1 MKLVVSLA
9 VALSCAVLTVAAQ
22 SPPAPVF
29 DVTSVK
35 RNTSTGPM
43 TIRNAPGNMS
53 AVNMP
58 LRQLI
63 RIAYQLQDFQIIGV
77 PDWAN
82 TDRFDVE
89 GRFDPAAIPPPGP
102 RPQAPPMMLMLRAL
116 LRDRFGM
123 VARVETREL
132 PILALRVAR
141 TDGRLGPQMKPSTA
155 DCAAAGP
162 QGRGPIDGR
171 GGPPPGGRVGG
182 PVAGGRPGGP
192 PPEGRGLPPLPPPG
206 TPFSL
211 GERPVCG
218 DRMGFGQMLTGGT
231 PMSRLATQILA
242 QLTGRVVV
250 DKTGLTGAYDIDLKW
265 TPTPDQ
271 LPQGPPPP
279 GFELPAIDPNGP
291 SLFTALQEQLGLKL
305 DAERGPVEVLV
316 VEKLVPPTE
325 N

>member
-1 MKLVVSLA
+1 MKLVVCLA
-9 VALSCAVLTVAAQ
+9 VALSLIAMTAIAQ
-22 SPPAPVF
+22 SPPTPSF

-35 RNTSTGPM
+35 RNTSGGPM
-43 TIRNAPGNMS
+43 RMQNTPGNVS
-53 AVNMP
+53 AFNIP

-63 RIAYQLQDFQIIGV
+63 RQAYQVQDFQIIGA

-82 TDRFDVE
+82 NDRFDIE
-89 GRFDPAAIPPPGP
+89 GRFDPTA
-102 RPQAPPMMLMLRAL
+102 APPLGPTPPAPRMALMLRAL

-123 VARVETREL
+123 VAHMETRDL
-132 PILALRVAR
+132 PILALRLVR
-141 TDGRLGPQMKPSTA
+141 TDGRLGPQLKPSTA
-155 DCAAAGP
+155 DCTAGGP

-171 GGPPPGGRVGG
+171 GGPPPGGRIGG
-182 PVAGGRPGGP
+182 PIDGRAGGP
-192 PPEGRGLPPLPPPG
+192 PPDGRGLPPLPPPG

-218 DRMGFGQMLTGGT
+218 DRMGFGQLLSGGT
-231 PMSRLATQILA
+231 PMSRLVTQILA

-250 DKTGLTGAYDIDLKW
+250 DKTGLTGLYDIDLKW

-279 GFELPAIDPNGP
+279 GFELPQIDPNGP

-305 DAERGPVEVLV
+305 DAERGPVQVLV
-316 VEKLVPPTE
+316 VEKLVPPTD

>member
-1 MKLVVSLA
+1 MKLAVCLA
-9 VALSCAVLTVAAQ
+9 VALSFAALSVTAQ
-22 SPPAPVF
+22 SPPAPAF

-43 TIRNAPGNMS
+43 TIRNAPGNLT

-63 RIAYQLQDFQIIGV
+63 RIAYQLQDFQLLDV

-82 TDRFDVE
+82 TDRFDIE

-102 RPQAPPMMLMLRAL
+102 TPQAPPMMLMLRTL
-116 LRDRFGM
+116 LRDRFGL

-141 TDGRLGPQMKPSTA
+141 ADGRLGPQMKLSA
-155 DCAAAGP
+155 VDCAAL
-162 QGRGPIDGR
+162 GR
-171 GGPPPGGRVGG
+171 GGPPPQGRAGG
-182 PVAGGRPGGP
+182 PIADGRPGGP
-192 PPEGRGLPPLPPPG
+192 PPDGRGLPPPG

-218 DRMGFGQMLTGGT
+218 DRMGFGQLLGGGT

-279 GFELPAIDPNGP
+279 GFEPPAIDPNGP
-291 SLFTALQEQLGLKL
+291 TLETALQEQLGLKL
-305 DAERGPVEVLV
+305 DTERGPVEVLV
-316 VEKLVPPTE
+316 VEKLVRPIE

>member
-1 MKLVVSLA
+1 MKLVVCLA
-9 VALSCAVLTVAAQ
+9 VALSGAVLTVVAQ

-89 GRFDPAAIPPPGP
+89 GRFDPAAIRPPGP
-102 RPQAPPMMLMLRAL
+102 TPQAPPMMLMLRGL
-116 LRDRFGM
+116 LRDRFGL
-123 VARVETREL
+123 VARVETRDL

-141 TDGRLGPQMKPSTA
+141 TDGRLGPQLKPSA
-155 DCAAAGP
+155 VDCAAL
-162 QGRGPIDGR
+162 GR
-171 GGPPPGGRVGG
+171 GGSPPGGRVGG
-182 PVAGGRPGGP
+182 PTTEGRPGGP
-192 PPEGRGLPPLPPPG
+192 PPDGRGLPPPG

-211 GERPVCG
+211 GERPLCG
-218 DRMGFGQMLTGGT
+218 DRMGFGQLLGGGT

>member
-9 VALSCAVLTVAAQ
+9 AALSCAAITATAQ
-22 SPPAPVF
+22 SQAEPAF

-35 RNTSTGPM
+35 RNTSGGPM
-43 TIRNAPGNMS
+43 RMRNTPGNLS
-53 AVNMP
+53 ANNVP
-58 LRQLI
+58 VRQLV
-63 RIAYQLQDFQIIGV
+63 RMAFQVQDFQIVGL

-82 TDRFDVE
+82 TDPFDVE
-89 GRFDPAAIPPPGP
+89 GKFDPAAAPLPGP
-102 RPQAPPMMLMLRAL
+102 TPPAPRMMLMLRTL

-123 VARVETREL
+123 VAHTETREL
-132 PILALRVAR
+132 PILALRVVR
-141 TDGRLGPQMKPSTA
+141 TDGRLGPQLKPSA
-155 DCAAAGP
+155 VDCAAAGP

-171 GGPPPGGRVGG
+171 GGPPSGGRVGG
-182 PVAGGRPGGP
+182 PVADGGPGGP
-192 PPEGRGLPPLPPPG
+192 PPDGRGAPPPG

-218 DRMGFGQMLTGGT
+218 DRMGFGQLLAGGT
-231 PMSRLATQILA
+231 PMSRLATQILS

-271 LPQGPPPP
+271 LPSGPPPP
-279 GFELPAIDPNGP
+279 GVELPAIDPNGP

-305 DAERGPVEVLV
+305 DTERGPVEVLV

>member
-1 MKLVVSLA
+1 MKLVVCLA
-9 VALSCAVLTVAAQ
+9 VALSCATLIVSAQ
-22 SPPAPVF
+22 STLAPAF

-43 TIRNAPGNMS
+43 TIRNMPGNMS
-53 AVNMP
+53 AFNMP

-63 RIAYQLQDFQIIGV
+63 RMAYQVQDFQIIGV

-89 GRFDPAAIPPPGP
+89 GRFDPTALPPPGP
-102 RPQAPPMMLMLRAL
+102 TSPQAPPMLLMLRGL
-116 LRDRFGM
+116 LRDRFGL
-123 VARVETREL
+123 VARMETREL
-132 PILALRVAR
+132 PILALRVVR
-141 TDGRLGPQMKPSTA
+141 TDGRLGPQLKPSA
-155 DCAAAGP
+155 VDCAAG
-162 QGRGPIDGR
+162 GR
-171 GGPPPGGRVGG
+171 GGPPPAGRIGG
-182 PVAGGRPGGP
+182 PIADGRPGGP
-192 PPEGRGLPPLPPPG
+192 PQDGRGLPPLPPPG

-218 DRMGFGQMLTGGT
+218 DRMGFGQLLGGGT

-250 DKTGLTGAYDIDLKW
+250 DKTGLTGTYDIDLKW

-305 DAERGPVEVLV
+305 DAERGPVQVLV

>member
-1 MKLVVSLA
+1 MKLAVCLA
-9 VALSCAVLTVAAQ
+9 VALSCAALTITAQ
-22 SPPAPVF
+22 SPPAPAF

-43 TIRNAPGNMS
+43 TIRNAPGNFS

-63 RIAYQLQDFQIIGV
+63 RIAYQMQEFQLTDV

-89 GRFDPAAIPPPGP
+89 GRFDPAAIRPPGP
-102 RPQAPPMMLMLRAL
+102 TPQTPPMMLMLRGL
-116 LRDRFGM
+116 LRDRFGL

-132 PILALRVAR
+132 PILVLRVVR
-141 TDGRLGPQMKPSTA
+141 TDGRLGPQLKPSTA
-155 DCAAAGP
+155 DCTAGGP

-171 GGPPPGGRVGG
+171 GGPPPAGRIGG
-182 PVAGGRPGGP
+182 PIDGRAGGP
-192 PPEGRGLPPLPPPG
+192 PSDGRGLPPPG

-218 DRMGFGQMLTGGT
+218 DRMGFGQLLSGGT
-231 PMSRLATQILA
+231 PMSRLTTQILT

-305 DAERGPVEVLV
+305 DAERGPVQVLV
-316 VEKLVPPTE
+316 VGKLVQPTE

>member
-1 MKLVVSLA
+1 MKLVVCLA
-9 VALSCAVLTVAAQ
+9 VALSLIAMTAIAQ
-22 SPPAPVF
+22 SPPSPSF

-35 RNTSTGPM
+35 RNTSGGPM
-43 TIRNAPGNMS
+43 RMMNTPGNVS
-53 AVNMP
+53 AFNIP

-63 RIAYQLQDFQIIGV
+63 RQAYQVQDFQIIGA

-82 TDRFDVE
+82 TDRFDIE
-89 GRFDPAAIPPPGP
+89 GRFDPTTAPPPGST
-102 RPQAPPMMLMLRAL
+102 PQAPRIALMLRTL

-123 VARVETREL
+123 VAHMVTRDL
-132 PILALRVAR
+132 PILALRLVR
-141 TDGRLGPQMKPSTA
+141 TDGRLGPQLKPSTA
-155 DCAAAGP
+155 DCTAGGP

-171 GGPPPGGRVGG
+171 GGPPPGGRIGG
-182 PVAGGRPGGP
+182 PIDGRAGGP
-192 PPEGRGLPPLPPPG
+192 PPDGRGLPPPG
-206 TPFSL
+206 APFSL

-218 DRMGFGQMLTGGT
+218 DRMGFGQLLGGGT

-250 DKTGLTGAYDIDLKW
+250 DKTGLAGTYDIDLKW

-279 GFELPAIDPNGP
+279 GVELPAIDPNGP

-305 DAERGPVEVLV
+305 DAERGPVEVVV

>member
-1 MKLVVSLA
+1 MKLAVCLA
-9 VALSCAVLTVAAQ
+9 VALSCAALTITAQ
-22 SPPAPVF
+22 SPPAPAF

-43 TIRNAPGNMS
+43 TIRNAPGNFS

-63 RIAYQLQDFQIIGV
+63 RIAYQMQEFQLTDV

-102 RPQAPPMMLMLRAL
+102 TPQAPPMMLMLRGL
-116 LRDRFGM
+116 LRDRFGL

-132 PILALRVAR
+132 PILALKVAR
-141 TDGRLGPQMKPSTA
+141 TDGRLGPQLKPSA
-155 DCAAAGP
+155 VDCAAL
-162 QGRGPIDGR
+162 GR
-171 GGPPPGGRVGG
+171 GGPPPGGRGG
-182 PVAGGRPGGP
+182 GSIADGRPGGP

-218 DRMGFGQMLTGGT
+218 DRTGFGQMLTGGT
-231 PMSRLATQILA
+231 PMSRLATQILT
-242 QLTGRVVV
+242 QLTGRLVV

-279 GFELPAIDPNGP
+279 GFELPPIDPNGP
-291 SLFTALQEQLGLKL
+291 SLFTALQEQLGLRL
-305 DAERGPVEVLV
+305 DAERGPVQVLV
-316 VEKLVPPTE
+316 VEKLIPPTE